1 MEGSTVDI
9 IEASITEKE
18 IEQPKKK
25 AETSVLKN
33 VFILATSIV
42 IGVIIFVPIVLKLE
56 MERQSAAKPPNIIII
71 LADDLG
77 EFVISSPFL
86 GHVVISSKGKYEGM
100 YRGFE

>member
-33 VFILATSIV
+33 VFILTTSIV
-42 IGVIIFVPIVLKLE
+42 IGVIIFVPIVLRLDLTWH
-56 MERQSAAKPPNIIII
+56 SSAKPPNIIII

-77 EFVISSPFL
+77 EFVTNQQIS
-86 GHVVISSKGKYEGM
+86 I
-100 YRGFE
+100 